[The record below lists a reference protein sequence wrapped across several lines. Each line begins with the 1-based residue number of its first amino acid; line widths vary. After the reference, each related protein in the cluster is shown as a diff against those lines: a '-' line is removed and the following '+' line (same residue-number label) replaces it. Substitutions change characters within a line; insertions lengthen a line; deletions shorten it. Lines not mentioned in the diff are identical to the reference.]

1 MSNLHRQILQ
11 GDVMDKIKEIPDES
25 IDCVITSPPYWGL
38 RDYQLDGQW
47 GLEKDFHQ
55 FLDRLDSLMN
65 EIRRVMKKTATC
77 WVNLGDTYAS
87 KPVGKFTHSAQLR
100 NRNMTAH
107 KSSGTMDKTKSGIR
121 EKSRFGIPER
131 FYIRCIDNGWIAR
144 NYIPWVKANSMPQST
159 QDRFTNKWEPIFF
172 FAKERKYYFNLDA
185 VREKL
190 ITEVKKTKI
199 RKNDGIQNS
208 LDIFGKSK
216 KIHEKYENMPQSNVV
231 RLHREREGN
240 PNNTD
245 DHVSKYPKR
254 SNGGRLGKYRN
265 DIRKQNNTLGADGK
279 PKQTY
284 KDFNQKWQEQINSGK
299 YGEDKENRAR
309 VVGYMNST
317 HGGNANGKNPGDV
330 FNINP
335 RPFPEA
341 HFATFPLDLPE
352 KILKCACP
360 PKGIVLDPFFGSG
373 TVGFAAE
380 MLDRE
385 WVGIEKKQEY
395 IDIARDRLNPKML
408 DKLT

>member
-1 MSNLHRQILQ
+1 M
-11 GDVMDKIKEIPDES
+11 KEIPDES

-38 RDYQLDGQW
+38 RDYQVDGQW

-55 FLDRLDSLMN
+55 FLDRLDSLME

-87 KPVGKFTHSAQLR
+87 KPVGKFTHSVKLH
-100 NRNMTAH
+100 NRNLGAH
-107 KSSGTMDKTKSGIR
+107 MSSGAMDKTKSGIK

-159 QDRFTNKWEPIFF
+159 TDRFTNKWEPIFF

-199 RKNDGIQNS
+199 RKDDGIQS
-208 LDIFGKSK
+208 TFRDFVK
-216 KIHEKYENMPQSNVV
+216 KN
-231 RLHREREGN
+231 
-240 PNNTD
+240 
-245 DHVSKYPKR
+245 DHTSKYSKE
-254 SNGGRLGKYRN
+254 SNGGRLGKYRS
-265 DIRKQNNTLGADGK
+265 DLRKQNNTLGADGK

-284 KDFNQKWQEQINSGK
+284 KDFNAKWQEQINSGK
-299 YGEDKENRAR
+299 YGDDKENRAR

-317 HGGNANGKNPGDV
+317 QGGNANGKNPGDV

-408 DKLT
+408 DKLV